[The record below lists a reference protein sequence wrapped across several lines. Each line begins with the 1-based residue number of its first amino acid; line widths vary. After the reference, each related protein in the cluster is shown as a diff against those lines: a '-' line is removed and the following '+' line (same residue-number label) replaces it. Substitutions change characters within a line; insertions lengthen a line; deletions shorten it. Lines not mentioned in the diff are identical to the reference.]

1 VVKEQ
6 VLQGEAAAK
15 GAVLAVLDGFAAAG
29 NAFAFYRA
37 AVFADDVFFL
47 VVGGIADVGGDVA
60 RGGEVGGFDQ
70 AQQVGGEVAEQ
81 FVFVMCRLFGGGFV
95 AAIVGAELFQQ
106 GGAQAAFE
114 GAAGDERRAGV
125 RVSGGTFD
133 VEAVV
138 YGIGMVATLFA
149 LDDVAEA
156 FLVFAGDGVADAA
169 DAVRGGAEGF
179 GVVGEVFLD
188 LLDVAAFGDVQQF
201 AALVGIEFSPC
212 RVEGVEGF
220 FFGVDD
226 VVGRLVV
233 FAGAEVDGRERGE
246 VQGVAVEEV
255 WHGVFLLCC
264 AVGW

>member
-1 VVKEQ
+1 MF
-6 VLQGEAAAK
+6 EAV
-15 GAVLAVLDGFAAAG
+15 G
-29 NAFAFYRA
+29 
-37 AVFADDVFFL
+37 VFA
-47 VVGGIADVGGDVA
+47 
-60 RGGEVGGFDQ
+60 GGFF
-70 AQQVGGEVAEQ
+70 A
-81 FVFVMCRLFGGGFV
+81 VMVC
-95 AAIVGAELFQQ
+95 AAFFKQ

-125 RVSGGTFD
+125 RVGGGAFD

-138 YGIGMVATLFA
+138 YGVGMVATLFA

-220 FFGVDD
+220 FVGVNDL
-226 VVGRLVV
+226 VGRLVV

-255 WHGVFLLCC
+255 WHEGSFCVVRW
-264 AVGW
+264 VGDFGGMRADSRPRPSFTYA